1 MYTYHNPT
9 PIVIDLSGEDGF
21 ELRKKALAFV
31 EKLKVR
37 GKESGSSEEQTYGI
51 LAQMAIRQK
60 LGMPIE
66 PDENQSIGFDLLLSS
81 GIKVDIKCRGGTLPF
96 KENYSGSGGLEREAK
111 HNFFARQLV
120 DERLDTDIYLMTHLE
135 TPKPEAKGKT
145 PLPGTPRQRK
155 WILYVCGWVSKT
167 RVKTEG
173 VYLPRGAI
181 TEQGDKWFPY
191 RGQEVEFYNRYLNGF
206 KELTEILSID
216 ANDVEKDAKEP
227 MHLHLTSVDAIR
239 IGVDLVGHGIIDKE
253 TLNFLKQELK
263 IKGNVPPILNPN
275 QYHHLLKWLES
286 QGKVDKKTIS
296 KLSEIMQEVEYK
308 GD

>member
-1 MYTYHNPT
+1 MYVYQNPT

-37 GKESGSSEEQTYGI
+37 GKESGSSEEQTYGV

-60 LGMPIE
+60 LGLPIE
-66 PDENQSIGFDLLLSS
+66 LEENQGIGFDLLLPP
-81 GIKVDIKCRGGTLPF
+81 GVKVDIKCRGGTLPF
-96 KENYSGSGGLEREAK
+96 KENYVGSGGLEREAK

-120 DERLDTDIYLMTHLE
+120 DARLETDIYLMTHLE
-135 TPKPEAKGKT
+135 TPKPMTRGKT

-155 WILYVCGWVSKT
+155 WILYVCGWVSKI
-167 RVKTEG
+167 RVKNEG

-181 TEQGDKWFPY
+181 TEQGGKWFPY
-191 RGQEVEFYNRYLNGF
+191 RGQEVEFYNRYLNGLR
-206 KELTEILSID
+206 ELKDILSID
-216 ANDVEKDAKEP
+216 FKDVEKDAKEP

-239 IGVDLVGHGIIDKE
+239 IGIDLVGYGIINKE
-253 TLNFLKQELK
+253 TLDFLKHKLE
-263 IKGNVPPILNPN
+263 IKGDVPPILNPN
-275 QYHHLLKWLES
+275 QYHRLLKWLET
-286 QGKVDKKTIS
+286 QGKVDKKAIS
-296 KLSEIMQEVEYK
+296 NLTEIMKEVEYK